1 MRIDLPLVEGK
12 LLKRYK
18 RFLTDVELPS
28 GEVLT
33 AHCPNTGSLL
43 GCKDPGSPVWLRD
56 TADPKRK
63 LRHSWQAVQVGDT
76 WVNVDTNLPN
86 RVVAEAL
93 RERAVP
99 GLDGYDSVRTEV
111 KYGTNSRID
120 VLLEHSAGELPPCYV
135 EVKNTTLAE
144 GDVARFP
151 DAVTARGLKHLGE
164 LQKVVA
170 EGARAVQFFFVSRG
184 DVSSFEPAGD
194 IDPDYTAG
202 LEQAV
207 ENGVEVTAWSTRVLP
222 DALELDAPLEVRI
235 GGRVVPG
242 LER

>member
-1 MRIDLPLVEGK
+1 MRIELPLVEGK

-63 LRHSWQAVQVGDT
+63 LRHSWQAVKVGDT

-144 GDVARFP
+144 AGVAKFP

-164 LQKVVA
+164 LEQVVA
-170 EGARAVQFFFVSRG
+170 DGARAVQFFFVSRG
-184 DVSSFEPAGD
+184 DVASFEPAAD
-194 IDPDYTAG
+194 IDPAYTAG
-202 LEQAV
+202 LESAV
-207 ENGVEVTAWSTRVLP
+207 ANGVEVTAWSTRVLP
-222 DALELDAPLEVRI
+222 DALELDAPLEVRV
-235 GGRVVPG
+235 GGRVLPQ
-242 LER
+242 LA

>member
-1 MRIDLPLVEGK
+1 MRIELPLVEGK

-63 LRHSWQAVQVGDT
+63 LRHSWQAVKVGDT

-144 GDVARFP
+144 AGVARFP

-164 LQKVVA
+164 LEQVVA
-170 EGARAVQFFFVSRG
+170 DGARAVQFFFVSRG
-184 DVSSFEPAGD
+184 DVASFEPAAD
-194 IDPDYTAG
+194 IDPAYTAG
-202 LEQAV
+202 LESAV
-207 ENGVEVTAWSTRVLP
+207 ANGVEVTAWSTRVLP
-222 DALELDAPLEVRI
+222 DALELDAPLEVRV
-235 GGRVVPG
+235 GGRVLPQ
-242 LER
+242 LA